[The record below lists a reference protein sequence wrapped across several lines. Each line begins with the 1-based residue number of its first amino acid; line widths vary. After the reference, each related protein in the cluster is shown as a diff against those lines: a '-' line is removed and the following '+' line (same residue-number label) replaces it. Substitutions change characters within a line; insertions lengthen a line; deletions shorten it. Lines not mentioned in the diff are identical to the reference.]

1 MTPKTALKPMA
12 AVLCA
17 ALSLAACAS
26 VSSPADTTQ
35 NLEYLS
41 VSAVEPSP
49 SLLPS
54 VATSTDTVKLAQ
66 LLFSSLVYWDEK
78 GQIHNDIATSITHSA
93 DCRDFRI
100 QIQPD
105 LKYSDGTALTAD
117 DFAESWSAAAQNG
130 SVLNTLNRSG
140 NTVGAAVSQLFAPI
154 VGFGTEVGVR
164 QGLEVHSTTD
174 FTVHLQVPTCDFA
187 QRLGHPAFA
196 PLPIQAFSSEG
207 EYKARFGETPYGYGP
222 YMLAREGAWERSA
235 RLTLVPNE
243 RYRGP
248 RRVLNEGLVFEFGA
262 SGEGQRLIDG
272 QLSIDDGLPTGLSH
286 RKAPLDRNYA
296 QWVSTRLQVLVL
308 PDLGALSLSGDREEE
323 GRLRRAA
330 ISGAIDRVALCHS
343 VLAGH
348 CQVLPE
354 FPRGIW
360 DPATVMKTQVNA
372 KTELMVN
379 LEQVQQWWK
388 HAQDLEP
395 WQGTLVLAAV
405 GEGQKAWMTE
415 VAKTLRRVLG
425 IDVQVKQYLTVRAA
439 QNDAA
444 AGEMVAYSLG
454 LRPLYPGPGALLV
467 PLFGATYD
475 GFARGEDAATETET
489 LAGLN
494 VPQIRETLGKA
505 QATADRAKAAQL
517 YYQAAQQVEQSVA
530 VVPLWNLA
538 EAYGWTPRVTR
549 PQLDWQG
556 AIQYWSLELR

>member
-1 MTPKTALKPMA
+1 MA

-78 GQIHNDIATSITHSA
+78 GQIHNDIATSITPSA

-117 DFAESWSAAAQNG
+117 NFAESWSAAAQNG

-348 CQVLPE
+348 CQVLPD

-360 DPATVMKTQVNA
+360 DPSTVMKTQVNA

-405 GEGQKAWMTE
+405 GEGQKAWMIE

-475 GFARGEDAATETET
+475 GSARGEDAATETET

-505 QATADRAKAAQL
+505 QATADRAKATQL